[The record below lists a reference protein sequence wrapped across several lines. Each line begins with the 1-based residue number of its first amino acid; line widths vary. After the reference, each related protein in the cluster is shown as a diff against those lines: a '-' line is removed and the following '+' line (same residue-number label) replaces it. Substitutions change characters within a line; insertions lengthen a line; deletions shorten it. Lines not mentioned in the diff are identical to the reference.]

1 MEMLKTADKD
11 FRDAQTISESM
22 QSDNQKQRMER
33 WKILKDTQEQIFSI
47 QQDVTVNKAQTQDEA
62 YKKWD
67 KYIPQ

>member
-1 MEMLKTADKD
+1 MLKTADKD